1 MEKWARGITAI
12 VEEDLGDSPAA
23 VNRETGVMYVNPAFK
38 GKLDKDQWYFI
49 ALHELGHLTRQTRS
63 ELEADE
69 WAHKQYL
76 KEGRSLKKS
85 VTALTDLLSF
95 KTEEDFNRA
104 YQQLQRSKKADTKI
118 MSYINDQRFYG
129 ARKCDKDI
137 PNYAYFRGAKKVKQ
151 LSPSFDAD
159 KAEFFGEYAGT
170 GATVGAAVGSVVPV
184 VGTAI
189 GGAVGA
195 ATGLL
200 TDIGFSIWGGR
211 PEDTSDIGYQAALA
225 QREAERYAIAQ
236 AKAKQAA
243 AQAEADA
250 KKKQTRLIV
259 ITLIGIVVLIG
270 GSLLFFTKKK

>member
-69 WAHKQYL
+69 WAHTQYL

-129 ARKCDKDI
+129 PKKCDKDI

-159 KAEFFGEYAGT
+159 KVNFFAPAIIPAGV
-170 GATVGAAVGSVVPV
+170 ALIDLGSKLF
-184 VGTAI
+184 
-189 GGAVGA
+189 GGA
-195 ATGLL
+195 
-200 TDIGFSIWGGR
+200 
-211 PEDTSDIGYQAALA
+211 PEDKSDVGYQNALA

-236 AKAKQAA
+236 AQAKQAA
-243 AQAEADA
+243 LQAEADA